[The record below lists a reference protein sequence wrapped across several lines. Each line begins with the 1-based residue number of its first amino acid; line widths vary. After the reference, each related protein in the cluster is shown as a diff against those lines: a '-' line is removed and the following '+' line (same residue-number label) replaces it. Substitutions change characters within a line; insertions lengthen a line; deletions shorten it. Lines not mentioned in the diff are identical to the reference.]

1 MIAVVADLRRQIEG
15 NAQAVD
21 ALRQQ
26 VAIAAIRLRR
36 RAEAR
41 ILPHRPQAAAI
52 HRWLDAA
59 REGKFAW
66 ERKVALRIER
76 GEVPRAHE
84 RLHHGDCSG
93 TWGRDFSPALGCV
106 NSFLLLSLLPRRC
119 GASAGNG
126 DRSPSC
132 RTAFSGPAPWR
143 PARLSTR
150 CQTLPSAAVHG

>member
-15 NAQAVD
+15 HAQAVD

-59 REGKFAW
+59 REGKFAG
-66 ERKVALRIER
+66 EGKVAFRVER
-76 GEVPRAHE
+76 GEIPRAHE
-84 RLHHGDCSG
+84 RLHHGDCRGG
-93 TWGRDFSPALGCV
+93 TLVPPTTNW
-106 NSFLLLSLLPRRC
+106 FLLLSLLPRRC

-132 RTAFSGPAPWR
+132 RTVFSGPAPWR
-143 PARLSTR
+143 PARPSTR